1 MRGHER
7 GGGGQ
12 PAGVSHAAPRDDPGT
27 DLVGTRVRNAVD
39 GKGAAITVRLCVSHA
54 SRATNVEA
62 SSEPRRASSTR
73 VNTRATPSIAAAG
86 RETRGSRACRPD
98 SARRCLPSAPL
109 DDCRDP
115 PPPPSLTLPLPRAQ
129 TKRAKPPAAPLASVE
144 TTSSDRVEVIG
155 SDDDAEDASCSTRAA
170 PGAASPSDTDSDVA
184 AGVELVDL
192 VNDLETAAGSGLGGN
207 KRDRDESAERSASPS
222 TSSRSVRLK
231 PDAAEPHREPKGVES
246 ASDEDEEQQGS
257 ASRGDSDSAA
267 RSAPVAKPLTPD
279 RLGGAANDDGGER
292 RDEPGSEPGLEPAPA
307 PAASDATA
315 VNTAAAI
322 ETVLE
327 GLARD
332 EKLSEEDEEQFEKI
346 PETMLAVPLLRHQ
359 RRAVSWMRR
368 REAVGSSPRGGM
380 LADDQGLGKT
390 FSAIALIAA
399 NPPPP
404 RRRGNDASVANGGK
418 KPAGGTL
425 VVCPTSV
432 LRQWQRE
439 LESKVSKSANMRV
452 LVHHGVG
459 RAKLAAELAAYD
471 VVLTTFAVVGLEVA
485 SPPVAPAGAP
495 RDGADASADGLA
507 APCDAAAPSGG
518 AIGGVEWFRVV
529 LDEAQSVKN
538 ARSQVA
544 AAVSA
549 VAAKCRWC
557 LSGTPLQNNVDDLFS
572 YFRFLRYEPYG
583 DAASFRALIKEPIR
597 VDPAAGF
604 RRLQAI
610 LRAVMLRRTK
620 QSRINGAPIVRLPP
634 RIVVHSKRA
643 FLPAEQ
649 KAYARLQAE
658 YRGKMEEYAAAG
670 TVSSNYVN
678 LLHMLLRLRQACN
691 HPSLVGG
698 SAARAAEARPGADG
712 TAKPSA
718 GRSGTPS
725 EDARVR
731 LSIPADAR
739 VKATAAATA
748 AARRLPAALRGMMR
762 AAAERG
768 RCVCSICGDPPT
780 DPTVASCCARAFC
793 GDCVSTRVDALPAAS
808 APSKKDKTLA
818 GAIAAADG
826 LTADGFACP
835 SCGTTLTR
843 ALLHSA
849 AALVA
854 ADAPRGDKGGGAP
867 GTGGEGLLAGEQSLR
882 APRDAPGGGAAKAR
896 ASGPSLEALMAGTKV
911 RGIMEYLTALREQHK
926 AVLAAAKA
934 KASSRGKAQTQK
946 FSPGRAAAAAAVAK
960 GTQLRR
966 GIRSSDAALAAALP
980 PLAPVCAPGGGARR
994 SHAAALGSLSGGV
1007 GRGGPASHS
1016 HGAVPPAEKAIV
1028 FSQWTAMLDLL
1039 EPCLRSAGIH
1049 FRRLDGTMS
1058 LAARER
1064 ALSEFEAKPDVTV
1077 ILMSLKAAGLGV
1089 NLTCANHVLLSD
1101 VWWNPAAEEQA
1112 IDRAHRIGQ
1121 TRPVRVARFTVRDTV
1136 EDRILALQDRK
1147 RAMVAAAFGDEADDG
1162 FGGSSRRAQLTTE
1175 DLVFLFGSEKE
1186 AR

>member
-1 MRGHER
+1 M
-7 GGGGQ
+7 
-12 PAGVSHAAPRDDPGT
+12 
-27 DLVGTRVRNAVD
+27 
-39 GKGAAITVRLCVSHA
+39 
-54 SRATNVEA
+54 
-62 SSEPRRASSTR
+62 
-73 VNTRATPSIAAAG
+73 
-86 RETRGSRACRPD
+86 
-98 SARRCLPSAPL
+98 
-109 DDCRDP
+109 
-115 PPPPSLTLPLPRAQ
+115 
-129 TKRAKPPAAPLASVE
+129 E
-144 TTSSDRVEVIG
+144 TTSSDRVEVIV

-192 VNDLETAAGSGLGGN
+192 VNDLADLADATGSGSGGN
-207 KRDRDESAERSASPS
+207 KHKRDRDESAERSASPS

-231 PDAAEPHREPKGVES
+231 PDKSPVKLHREQSGKTGVES
-246 ASDEDEEQQGS
+246 RVSTASDSEDPRGS
-257 ASRGDSDSAA
+257 PSRGDSDSAA
-267 RSAPVAKPLTPD
+267 RSAPGQRLKPLTPD
-279 RLGGAANDDGGER
+279 RRPDAEANDVCVELPPK
-292 RDEPGSEPGLEPAPA
+292 PGSG

-332 EKLSEEDEEQFEKI
+332 EKLFEEDEAQFEKI
-346 PETMLAVPLLRHQ
+346 PETMLAMPLLKHQ

-368 REAVGSSPRGGM
+368 REAAGSSPRGGM

-404 RRRGNDASVANGGK
+404 RRRASDGLDDKTNTSSKAR

-459 RAKLAAELAAYD
+459 RTKLAAELAAYD

-485 SPPVAPAGAP
+485 PSMDAPADETGPAP
-495 RDGADASADGLA
+495 GFENKVIS
-507 APCDAAAPSGG
+507 PSGG
-518 AIGGVEWFRVV
+518 AVGGVEWFRVI

-549 VAAKCRWC
+549 VSSKCRWC

-583 DAASFRALIKEPIR
+583 DAASFRTLIKEPIR
-597 VDPAAGF
+597 VDPASGF

-634 RIVVHSKRA
+634 RTVVHFRRA
-643 FLPAEQ
+643 FLPEEQ
-649 KAYARLQAE
+649 KAYALLQAE
-658 YRGKMEEYAAAG
+658 YRGKMEEFAAAG

-698 SAARAAEARPGADG
+698 ANRGDGAVTTSRFDRIGADG
-712 TAKPSA
+712 RGLNANAESRRDAAMSVGALPNEGGVFVKTPASA
-718 GRSGTPS
+718 
-725 EDARVR
+725 V
-731 LSIPADAR
+731 
-739 VKATAAATA
+739 A

-762 AAAERG
+762 AAAEHG
-768 RCVCSICGDPPT
+768 RCVCSICGDPPS
-780 DPTVASCCARAFC
+780 DPTVASCCARPFC
-793 GDCVSTRVDALPAAS
+793 GDCVSPRVDALPAPTTS
-808 APSKKDKTLA
+808 AGKKERNAA
-818 GAIAAADG
+818 GAVAAADG

-854 ADAPRGDKGGGAP
+854 ADAPRANAGSSGVPAAQEKGLSA
-867 GTGGEGLLAGEQSLR
+867 AEQR
-882 APRDAPGGGAAKAR
+882 APRNAPGGRLARGGAGA
-896 ASGPSLEALMAGTKV
+896 ASGPSVEALMAGTKV
-911 RGIMEYLTALREQHK
+911 RGIMDYLTALREKHK
-926 AVLAAAKA
+926 AVVAAAKA
-934 KASSRGKAQTQK
+934 KATSRGKAQTQK
-946 FSPGRAAAAAAVAK
+946 FSPGGAAAAAAVAK

-980 PLAPVCAPGGGARR
+980 PLAPVCAPGGAHQRG
-994 SHAAALGSLSGGV
+994 GSLSHAHALGGS
-1007 GRGGPASHS
+1007 GGSGSQKH
-1016 HGAVPPAEKAIV
+1016 AVPAAEKAIV

-1039 EPCLRSAGIH
+1039 EPCLRAAEIK

-1064 ALSEFEAKPDVTV
+1064 ALSEFEAKPEVTV

-1101 VWWNPAAEEQA
+1101 VWWNPTAEEQA

-1121 TRPVRVARFTVRDTV
+1121 TREVRVARFTVRDTV

-1186 AR
+1186 A

>member
-1 MRGHER
+1 M
-7 GGGGQ
+7 
-12 PAGVSHAAPRDDPGT
+12 
-27 DLVGTRVRNAVD
+27 
-39 GKGAAITVRLCVSHA
+39 
-54 SRATNVEA
+54 
-62 SSEPRRASSTR
+62 
-73 VNTRATPSIAAAG
+73 
-86 RETRGSRACRPD
+86 
-98 SARRCLPSAPL
+98 
-109 DDCRDP
+109 
-115 PPPPSLTLPLPRAQ
+115 
-129 TKRAKPPAAPLASVE
+129 E

-155 SDDDAEDASCSTRAA
+155 SDDDAEDVSCSTRAA
-170 PGAASPSDTDSDVA
+170 PGAASPSDTDSDERL
-184 AGVELVDL
+184 AGVEMVDL
-192 VNDLETAAGSGLGGN
+192 VNDLETAAVSGLGGN
-207 KRDRDESAERSASPS
+207 KRDRDDSAERSASPS

-231 PDAAEPHREPKGVES
+231 PDAAVAREPKGVES
-246 ASDEDEEQQGS
+246 ASDSEDRRGS
-257 ASRGDSDSAA
+257 PSRGDSDSAA
-267 RSAPVAKPLTPD
+267 RSTPVAKPLTPD
-279 RLGGAANDDGGER
+279 RLGGPVDD
-292 RDEPGSEPGLEPAPA
+292 DQTNAPAPA
-307 PAASDATA
+307 PTTSDATA

-332 EKLSEEDEEQFEKI
+332 EKLAEEDEEQFQKI
-346 PETMLAVPLLRHQ
+346 PETMLAMPLLRHQ

-368 REAVGSSPRGGM
+368 REAAGSSPRGGM

-404 RRRGNDASVANGGK
+404 RRRAAATPEARRGNDGARLEGSE

-485 SPPVAPAGAP
+485 SPPMAPAGASDSP
-495 RDGADASADGLA
+495 ADGLA
-507 APCDAAAPSGG
+507 APSDAAAAPGG
-518 AIGGVEWFRVV
+518 AIGGVEWFRVI

-583 DAASFRALIKEPIR
+583 DAASFRTLIKEPIR

-620 QSRINGAPIVRLPP
+620 QSRINGEPIVRLPP
-634 RIVVHSKRA
+634 RTVVHSRRV

-658 YRGKMEEYAAAG
+658 YRGKMEEFAAAG

-691 HPSLVGG
+691 HQSLVGG
-698 SAARAAEARPGADG
+698 VRATSEADVTSSANRSSAD
-712 TAKPSA
+712 TAPTVA
-718 GRSGTPS
+718 GSTNDTDVRVSVPAG
-725 EDARVR
+725 ARVAV
-731 LSIPADAR
+731 PAS
-739 VKATAAATA
+739 ATA

-762 AAAERG
+762 AVAEHG
-768 RCVCSICGDPPT
+768 RCVCSICGDPPS
-780 DPTVASCCARAFC
+780 DPTVASCCARLFC
-793 GDCVSTRVDALPAAS
+793 GDCVSPRVDALPTAP
-808 APSKKDKTLA
+808 APSAGKKEKVAA
-818 GAIAAADG
+818 GAVAAADR

-843 ALLHSA
+843 ALLHAA

-854 ADAPRGDKGGGAP
+854 ADAPRGAAAGAARADGKGLSAA
-867 GTGGEGLLAGEQSLR
+867 EAGPR
-882 APRDAPGGGAAKAR
+882 APRNAPGGGRARGGAAGA
-896 ASGPSLEALMAGTKV
+896 ASGPSVEALMAGTKV
-911 RGIMEYLTALREQHK
+911 RGIMDYLTALREKHK
-926 AVLAAAKA
+926 AAVAAAKA
-934 KASSRGKAQTQK
+934 KATSRGKTQTQK
-946 FSPGRAAAAAAVAK
+946 VSPGGAAAAAAVAK

-980 PLAPVCAPGGGARR
+980 PLAPVCAPGGTHQ
-994 SHAAALGSLSGGV
+994 SHAGSGGAQR
-1007 GRGGPASHS
+1007 GAQRGGTHNGS
-1016 HGAVPPAEKAIV
+1016 VPPAEKAIV

-1039 EPCLRSAGIH
+1039 EPCLRAAGIH

-1121 TRPVRVARFTVRDTV
+1121 TREVRVCRFTVRDTV

-1175 DLVFLFGSEKE
+1175 DLVFLFGSEKD
-1186 AR
+1186 A

>member
-1 MRGHER
+1 M
-7 GGGGQ
+7 
-12 PAGVSHAAPRDDPGT
+12 
-27 DLVGTRVRNAVD
+27 
-39 GKGAAITVRLCVSHA
+39 
-54 SRATNVEA
+54 
-62 SSEPRRASSTR
+62 
-73 VNTRATPSIAAAG
+73 
-86 RETRGSRACRPD
+86 
-98 SARRCLPSAPL
+98 
-109 DDCRDP
+109 
-115 PPPPSLTLPLPRAQ
+115 
-129 TKRAKPPAAPLASVE
+129 E

-155 SDDDAEDASCSTRAA
+155 SDDDAEDVSCSTRAA
-170 PGAASPSDTDSDVA
+170 PGAASPSDTDSDERL
-184 AGVELVDL
+184 AGVEMVDL
-192 VNDLETAAGSGLGGN
+192 VNDLETAAVSGLGGN
-207 KRDRDESAERSASPS
+207 KRDRDDSAERSASPS

-231 PDAAEPHREPKGVES
+231 PDAAVAREPKGVES
-246 ASDEDEEQQGS
+246 ASDSEDRRGS
-257 ASRGDSDSAA
+257 PSRGDSDSAA
-267 RSAPVAKPLTPD
+267 RSTPVAKPLTPD
-279 RLGGAANDDGGER
+279 RLGGPVDD
-292 RDEPGSEPGLEPAPA
+292 DQTNAPAPA
-307 PAASDATA
+307 PTTSDATA

-332 EKLSEEDEEQFEKI
+332 EKLAEEDEEQFQKI
-346 PETMLAVPLLRHQ
+346 PETMLAMPLLRHQ

-368 REAVGSSPRGGM
+368 REAAGSSPRGGM

-404 RRRGNDASVANGGK
+404 RRRAAATPEARRGNDGARLEGSE

-485 SPPVAPAGAP
+485 SPPMAPAGAP
-495 RDGADASADGLA
+495 SDIPADGLA
-507 APCDAAAPSGG
+507 APSDAAAAPGG
-518 AIGGVEWFRVV
+518 AIGGVEWFRVI

-583 DAASFRALIKEPIR
+583 DAASFRTLIKEPIR

-620 QSRINGAPIVRLPP
+620 QSRINGEPIVRLPP
-634 RIVVHSKRA
+634 RTVVHSRRV

-658 YRGKMEEYAAAG
+658 YRGKMEEFAAAG

-691 HPSLVGG
+691 HQSLVGG
-698 SAARAAEARPGADG
+698 VRATSEADVTSSANRSSAD
-712 TAKPSA
+712 TAPTVA
-718 GRSGTPS
+718 GSTNDTDVRVSVPAG
-725 EDARVR
+725 ARVAV
-731 LSIPADAR
+731 PAS
-739 VKATAAATA
+739 ATA

-762 AAAERG
+762 AVAEHG
-768 RCVCSICGDPPT
+768 RCVCSICGDPPS
-780 DPTVASCCARAFC
+780 DPTVASCCARLFC
-793 GDCVSTRVDALPAAS
+793 GDCVSPRVDALPTAP
-808 APSKKDKTLA
+808 APSAGKKEKVAA
-818 GAIAAADG
+818 GAVAAADR

-843 ALLHSA
+843 ALLHAA

-854 ADAPRGDKGGGAP
+854 ADAPRGAAAGAARADGKGLSAA
-867 GTGGEGLLAGEQSLR
+867 EAGPR
-882 APRDAPGGGAAKAR
+882 APRNAPGGGRARGGAAGA
-896 ASGPSLEALMAGTKV
+896 ASGPSVEALMAGTKV
-911 RGIMEYLTALREQHK
+911 RGIMDYLTALREKHK
-926 AVLAAAKA
+926 AAVAAAKA
-934 KASSRGKAQTQK
+934 KATSRGKTQTQK
-946 FSPGRAAAAAAVAK
+946 VSPGGAAAAAAVAK

-980 PLAPVCAPGGGARR
+980 PLAPVCAPGGTHQ
-994 SHAAALGSLSGGV
+994 SHAGSGGAQR
-1007 GRGGPASHS
+1007 GAQRGGTHNGS
-1016 HGAVPPAEKAIV
+1016 VPPAEKAIV

-1039 EPCLRSAGIH
+1039 EPCLRAAGIH

-1121 TRPVRVARFTVRDTV
+1121 TREVRVCRFTVRDTV

-1175 DLVFLFGSEKE
+1175 DLVFLFGSEKD
-1186 AR
+1186 A

>member
-1 MRGHER
+1 M
-7 GGGGQ
+7 
-12 PAGVSHAAPRDDPGT
+12 
-27 DLVGTRVRNAVD
+27 
-39 GKGAAITVRLCVSHA
+39 
-54 SRATNVEA
+54 
-62 SSEPRRASSTR
+62 
-73 VNTRATPSIAAAG
+73 
-86 RETRGSRACRPD
+86 
-98 SARRCLPSAPL
+98 
-109 DDCRDP
+109 
-115 PPPPSLTLPLPRAQ
+115 
-129 TKRAKPPAAPLASVE
+129 E

-155 SDDDAEDASCSTRAA
+155 SDDDAEDVSCSTRAA
-170 PGAASPSDTDSDVA
+170 PGAASPSDTDSDERL
-184 AGVELVDL
+184 AGVEMVDL

-207 KRDRDESAERSASPS
+207 KRDRDDSAERSASPS

-231 PDAAEPHREPKGVES
+231 PDAAVAREPKGVES
-246 ASDEDEEQQGS
+246 ASDSEDRRGS
-257 ASRGDSDSAA
+257 PSRGDSDSAA

-279 RLGGAANDDGGER
+279 RLGGPVDD
-292 RDEPGSEPGLEPAPA
+292 DQTNAPAPA
-307 PAASDATA
+307 PTTSDATA

-332 EKLSEEDEEQFEKI
+332 EKLAEEDEEQFQKI
-346 PETMLAVPLLRHQ
+346 PETMLAMPLLRHQ

-368 REAVGSSPRGGM
+368 REAAGSSPRGGM

-404 RRRGNDASVANGGK
+404 RRRAAATPEARRGNDGARLEGSE

-485 SPPVAPAGAP
+485 SPPMAPAGAP
-495 RDGADASADGLA
+495 SAQMSDAPADGLA
-507 APCDAAAPSGG
+507 APSDAAAAPGG
-518 AIGGVEWFRVV
+518 AIGGVEWFRVI

-583 DAASFRALIKEPIR
+583 DAASFRTLIKEPIR

-620 QSRINGAPIVRLPP
+620 QSRINGEPIVRLPP
-634 RIVVHSKRA
+634 RTVVHSRRV

-980 PLAPVCAPGGGARR
+980 PLAPVCAPGGTHQ
-994 SHAAALGSLSGGV
+994 SHAGSGGAQR
-1007 GRGGPASHS
+1007 GAQRGGTHNGS
-1016 HGAVPPAEKAIV
+1016 VPPAEKAIV

-1039 EPCLRSAGIH
+1039 EPCLRAAGIH

-1121 TRPVRVARFTVRDTV
+1121 TREVRVCRFTVRDTV

-1175 DLVFLFGSEKE
+1175 DLVFLFGSEKD
-1186 AR
+1186 A

>member
-1 MRGHER
+1 M
-7 GGGGQ
+7 
-12 PAGVSHAAPRDDPGT
+12 
-27 DLVGTRVRNAVD
+27 
-39 GKGAAITVRLCVSHA
+39 
-54 SRATNVEA
+54 
-62 SSEPRRASSTR
+62 
-73 VNTRATPSIAAAG
+73 
-86 RETRGSRACRPD
+86 
-98 SARRCLPSAPL
+98 
-109 DDCRDP
+109 
-115 PPPPSLTLPLPRAQ
+115 
-129 TKRAKPPAAPLASVE
+129 E

-155 SDDDAEDASCSTRAA
+155 SDDDAEDVSCSTRAA
-170 PGAASPSDTDSDVA
+170 PGAASPSDTDSDERL
-184 AGVELVDL
+184 AGVEMVDL

-207 KRDRDESAERSASPS
+207 KRDRDDSAERSASPS

-231 PDAAEPHREPKGVES
+231 PDAAVAREPKGVES
-246 ASDEDEEQQGS
+246 ASDSEDRRGS
-257 ASRGDSDSAA
+257 PSRGESDSAA

-279 RLGGAANDDGGER
+279 RLGGPVDDDGVCLNA
-292 RDEPGSEPGLEPAPA
+292 SASAPA
-307 PAASDATA
+307 PTTSDATA

-332 EKLSEEDEEQFEKI
+332 EKLAEEDEEQFQKI
-346 PETMLAVPLLRHQ
+346 PETMLAMPLLRHQ

-368 REAVGSSPRGGM
+368 REAAGSSPRGGM

-404 RRRGNDASVANGGK
+404 RRRAAATSEARRGNDGVRLEGSE

-485 SPPVAPAGAP
+485 SPPMAPAGAP
-495 RDGADASADGLA
+495 SAQIADAPADGLA
-507 APCDAAAPSGG
+507 APSDAAAPPGG
-518 AIGGVEWFRVV
+518 AIGGVEWFRVI

-583 DAASFRALIKEPIR
+583 DAASFRTLIKEPIR

-620 QSRINGAPIVRLPP
+620 QSRINGEPIVRLPP
-634 RIVVHSKRA
+634 RTVVHSRRV

-658 YRGKMEEYAAAG
+658 YRGKMEEFAAAG

-698 SAARAAEARPGADG
+698 VRAAETDATSISNRSERAD
-712 TAKPSA
+712 
-718 GRSGTPS
+718 TPIRKNDTDTRVS
-725 EDARVR
+725 VPTGARVAV
-731 LSIPADAR
+731 PAS
-739 VKATAAATA
+739 ATA

-762 AAAERG
+762 AVAEHG
-768 RCVCSICGDPPT
+768 RCVCSICGDPPS
-780 DPTVASCCARAFC
+780 DPTVASCCARLFC
-793 GDCVSTRVDALPAAS
+793 GDCVSPRVFALPTAP
-808 APSKKDKTLA
+808 APSAGKKEKAVSETV
-818 GAIAAADG
+818 AAADR

-843 ALLHSA
+843 ALLHTA

-854 ADAPRGDKGGGAP
+854 ADAPRGAAAGAARADGKGLSAA
-867 GTGGEGLLAGEQSLR
+867 EAGPR
-882 APRDAPGGGAAKAR
+882 APRNAPGGGRARGVAAGA
-896 ASGPSLEALMAGTKV
+896 ASGPSVEALMAGTKV
-911 RGIMEYLTALREQHK
+911 RGIMDYLTALREKHK
-926 AVLAAAKA
+926 AAVAAAKA
-934 KASSRGKAQTQK
+934 KATSRGKTQTQK
-946 FSPGRAAAAAAVAK
+946 VSPGGAAAAAAVAK

-980 PLAPVCAPGGGARR
+980 PLAPVCAPGGTHQR
-994 SHAAALGSLSGGV
+994 GGV
-1007 GRGGPASHS
+1007 GTLSHAGSGGAQRGAQRGGTHNGS
-1016 HGAVPPAEKAIV
+1016 VPPAEKAIV

-1039 EPCLRSAGIH
+1039 EPCLRAANIH

-1121 TRPVRVARFTVRDTV
+1121 TREVRVCRFTVRDTV

-1175 DLVFLFGSEKE
+1175 DLVFLFGSEKD
-1186 AR
+1186 A

>member
-1 MRGHER
+1 M
-7 GGGGQ
+7 
-12 PAGVSHAAPRDDPGT
+12 
-27 DLVGTRVRNAVD
+27 
-39 GKGAAITVRLCVSHA
+39 
-54 SRATNVEA
+54 
-62 SSEPRRASSTR
+62 
-73 VNTRATPSIAAAG
+73 
-86 RETRGSRACRPD
+86 
-98 SARRCLPSAPL
+98 
-109 DDCRDP
+109 
-115 PPPPSLTLPLPRAQ
+115 
-129 TKRAKPPAAPLASVE
+129 E
-144 TTSSDRVEVIG
+144 TTSSDRVEVIV

-192 VNDLETAAGSGLGGN
+192 VNDLADLADATGSGSGGN
-207 KRDRDESAERSASPS
+207 KHKRDRDESAERSASPS

-231 PDAAEPHREPKGVES
+231 PDKSPVKLHRERTGKTGVES
-246 ASDEDEEQQGS
+246 RVSTASDSEDPRGS
-257 ASRGDSDSAA
+257 PSRGDSDSAA
-267 RSAPVAKPLTPD
+267 RSAPGARLKPLTPD
-279 RLGGAANDDGGER
+279 RRPDAEANDVCLELPLSDERARETGGADA
-292 RDEPGSEPGLEPAPA
+292 PGFPPGPKPGPGPG

-346 PETMLAVPLLRHQ
+346 PETMLAMPLLRHQ

-368 REAVGSSPRGGM
+368 REAAGSSPRGGM

-404 RRRGNDASVANGGK
+404 RRRAPEGLDGVANTSSK
-418 KPAGGTL
+418 ARKPAGGTL

-459 RAKLAAELAAYD
+459 RTKLAAELAAYD

-485 SPPVAPAGAP
+485 PAPDAPA
-495 RDGADASADGLA
+495 DGAGSAPGFEDKSLS
-507 APCDAAAPSGG
+507 PSGG
-518 AIGGVEWFRVV
+518 AVGGVEWFRVI

-583 DAASFRALIKEPIR
+583 DAASFRTLIKEPIR
-597 VDPAAGF
+597 VDPASGF

-634 RIVVHSKRA
+634 RTVVHSRRA

-698 SAARAAEARPGADG
+698 ARGDGAPESLDMVGADG
-712 TAKPSA
+712 RATDTDTESRRDNGAMRVGALPNEGGVFVKTPASA
-718 GRSGTPS
+718 
-725 EDARVR
+725 V
-731 LSIPADAR
+731 
-739 VKATAAATA
+739 A

-762 AAAERG
+762 AAAEHG
-768 RCVCSICGDPPT
+768 RCVCSICGDPPS
-780 DPTVASCCARAFC
+780 DPTVASCCARPFC
-793 GDCVSTRVDALPAAS
+793 GDCVSPRVDALPAPTPEKS
-808 APSKKDKTLA
+808 AGKKERSAA
-818 GAIAAADG
+818 GAVAAVDG

-854 ADAPRGDKGGGAP
+854 ADAPRANAGSSGVPAAREKGLSA
-867 GTGGEGLLAGEQSLR
+867 AEQR
-882 APRDAPGGGAAKAR
+882 APRNAPGGRLARGGAAA
-896 ASGPSLEALMAGTKV
+896 ASGPSVEALMAGTKV
-911 RGIMEYLTALREQHK
+911 RGIMDYLTALREKHK
-926 AVLAAAKA
+926 AVVAAAKA
-934 KASSRGKAQTQK
+934 KATSRGKAQTQK
-946 FSPGRAAAAAAVAK
+946 FSPGGAAAAAAVAK

-980 PLAPVCAPGGGARR
+980 PLAPVCAPGGAHQRG
-994 SHAAALGSLSGGV
+994 GSLSHAHALGGS
-1007 GRGGPASHS
+1007 GGSGSQKH
-1016 HGAVPPAEKAIV
+1016 AVPAAEKAIV

-1039 EPCLRSAGIH
+1039 EPCLRAAEIK

-1101 VWWNPAAEEQA
+1101 VWWNPTAEEQA

-1121 TRPVRVARFTVRDTV
+1121 TREVRVARFTVRDTV

-1186 AR
+1186 A

>member
-1 MRGHER
+1 M
-7 GGGGQ
+7 
-12 PAGVSHAAPRDDPGT
+12 
-27 DLVGTRVRNAVD
+27 
-39 GKGAAITVRLCVSHA
+39 
-54 SRATNVEA
+54 
-62 SSEPRRASSTR
+62 
-73 VNTRATPSIAAAG
+73 
-86 RETRGSRACRPD
+86 
-98 SARRCLPSAPL
+98 
-109 DDCRDP
+109 
-115 PPPPSLTLPLPRAQ
+115 
-129 TKRAKPPAAPLASVE
+129 E

-155 SDDDAEDASCSTRAA
+155 SDDDAEDVSCSTRAA
-170 PGAASPSDTDSDVA
+170 PGAASPSDTDSDERL
-184 AGVELVDL
+184 AGVEMVDL
-192 VNDLETAAGSGLGGN
+192 VNDLETAAVSGLGGN
-207 KRDRDESAERSASPS
+207 KRDRDDSAERSASPS

-231 PDAAEPHREPKGVES
+231 PDAAVAREPKGVES
-246 ASDEDEEQQGS
+246 ASDSEDRRGS
-257 ASRGDSDSAA
+257 PSRGDSDSAA
-267 RSAPVAKPLTPD
+267 RSTPVAKPLTPD
-279 RLGGAANDDGGER
+279 RLGGPVDD
-292 RDEPGSEPGLEPAPA
+292 DQTNAPAPA
-307 PAASDATA
+307 PTTSDATA

-332 EKLSEEDEEQFEKI
+332 EKLAEEDEEQFQKI
-346 PETMLAVPLLRHQ
+346 PETMLAMPLLRHQ

-368 REAVGSSPRGGM
+368 REAAGSSPRGGM

-404 RRRGNDASVANGGK
+404 RRRAAATPEARRGNDGARLEGSE

-485 SPPVAPAGAP
+485 SPPMAPAGASDSP
-495 RDGADASADGLA
+495 ADGLA
-507 APCDAAAPSGG
+507 APSDAAAAPGG
-518 AIGGVEWFRVV
+518 AIGGVEWFRVI

-583 DAASFRALIKEPIR
+583 DAASFRTLIKEPIR

-620 QSRINGAPIVRLPP
+620 QSRINGEPIVRLPP
-634 RIVVHSKRA
+634 RTVVHSRRV

-658 YRGKMEEYAAAG
+658 YRGKMEEFAAAG

-691 HPSLVGG
+691 HQSLVGG
-698 SAARAAEARPGADG
+698 VRATSEADVTSSANRSSAD
-712 TAKPSA
+712 TAPTVA
-718 GRSGTPS
+718 GSTNDTDVRVSVPAG
-725 EDARVR
+725 ARVAV
-731 LSIPADAR
+731 PAS
-739 VKATAAATA
+739 ATA

-762 AAAERG
+762 AVAEHG
-768 RCVCSICGDPPT
+768 RCVCSICGDPPS
-780 DPTVASCCARAFC
+780 DPTVASCCARLFC
-793 GDCVSTRVDALPAAS
+793 GDCVSPRVDALPTAP
-808 APSKKDKTLA
+808 APSAGKKEKVAA
-818 GAIAAADG
+818 GAVAAADR

-843 ALLHSA
+843 ALLHAA

-854 ADAPRGDKGGGAP
+854 ADAPRGAAAGAARADGKGLSAA
-867 GTGGEGLLAGEQSLR
+867 EAGPR
-882 APRDAPGGGAAKAR
+882 APRNAPGGGRARGGAAGA
-896 ASGPSLEALMAGTKV
+896 ASGPSVEALMAGTKV
-911 RGIMEYLTALREQHK
+911 RGIMDYLTALREKHK
-926 AVLAAAKA
+926 AAVGAAKA
-934 KASSRGKAQTQK
+934 KATSRGKTQTQK
-946 FSPGRAAAAAAVAK
+946 VSPGGAAAAAAVAK

-980 PLAPVCAPGGGARR
+980 PLAPVCAPGGTHQ
-994 SHAAALGSLSGGV
+994 SHAGSGGAQR
-1007 GRGGPASHS
+1007 GAQRGGTHNGS
-1016 HGAVPPAEKAIV
+1016 VPPAEKAIV

-1039 EPCLRSAGIH
+1039 EPCLRAAGIH

-1121 TRPVRVARFTVRDTV
+1121 TREVRVCRFTVRDTV

-1175 DLVFLFGSEKE
+1175 DLVFLFGSEKD
-1186 AR
+1186 A